1 MTAKQFLYPVSS
13 NCETSILFFAKVVGI
28 KVFLLLLLQDVRQI

>member
-13 NCETSILFFAKVVGI
+13 NCVTPALFFAKVVGI
-28 KVFLLLLLQDVRQI
+28 KVFLLLLLQDVR